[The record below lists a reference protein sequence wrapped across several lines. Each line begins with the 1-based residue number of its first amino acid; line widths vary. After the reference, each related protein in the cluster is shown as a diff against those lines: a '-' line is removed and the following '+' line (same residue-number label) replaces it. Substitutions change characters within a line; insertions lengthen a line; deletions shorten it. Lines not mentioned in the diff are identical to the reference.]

1 MGEISISVI
10 KDNLEPNGP
19 SNDPS
24 KTVPRAHSD
33 SRTSDDDG
41 TKERGTLTSRKKV
54 IKLEAK
60 SGKSTVDK
68 RRKSETPRCPVAG
81 SDEKATELSGR
92 KLADLII

>member
-1 MGEISISVI
+1 MGEISISII

-19 SNDPS
+19 SNEPS
-24 KTVPRAHSD
+24 KTVPRAH

-54 IKLEAK
+54 IMLEAK
-60 SGKSTVDK
+60 SDESTVDK

-81 SDEKATELSGR
+81 SDENATELSGR